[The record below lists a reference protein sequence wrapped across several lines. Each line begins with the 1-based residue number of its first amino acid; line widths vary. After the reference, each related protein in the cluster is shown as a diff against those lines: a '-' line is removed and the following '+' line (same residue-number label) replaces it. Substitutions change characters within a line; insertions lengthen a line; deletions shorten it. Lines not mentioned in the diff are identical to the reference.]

1 MENKNVIIIGAG
13 PAGISTALYTAGGNI
28 DTTVI
33 SLDGGSL
40 WKTKKIENFYGQEK
54 TLSGEELYKRGID
67 GAKNRG
73 VKFVTTEVLSIGY
86 GMNGFFEVITPEK
99 NHKASSV
106 VLATGVQRKKPNIG
120 NIEAFEGK
128 GVSYC
133 AVCDAM
139 FFKNKRVA
147 VLGNAKYALHEA
159 ETLKNV
165 TSSITL
171 LTNGEET
178 DITGM
183 EISDKKINALFGDTV
198 LRGVTYE
205 DGSTA
210 EFDGL
215 FIALGT
221 AGSADLAKK
230 AGILTE
236 NGNIVTDENGATNIP
251 GIYAVGDCT
260 GGILQI
266 SKAVYDGT
274 KAGLSVIKY
283 LKGK

>member
-13 PAGISTALYTAGGNI
+13 PAGISASLYTAGGNI

-33 SLDGGSL
+33 SLSGGAL
-40 WKTKKIENFYGQEK
+40 WKTKKIENFYGQE
-54 TLSGEELYKRGID
+54 TTISGEELYNKGIK
-67 GAKNRG
+67 GAENRG
-73 VKFVTTEVLSIGY
+73 VKFVNAEVLGIGY
-86 GMNGFFEVITPEK
+86 GMDGSFEVITPEK
-99 NHKASSV
+99 TYKASSLI
-106 VLATGVQRKKPNIG
+106 LATGTQRKKPDIE

-147 VLGNAKYALHEA
+147 VLGNSNYALHEA
-159 ETLKNV
+159 NTLMNV
-165 TSSITL
+165 TSSVTL
-171 LTNGEET
+171 LTNGQKTEIKGLE
-178 DITGM
+178 IT
-183 EISDKKINALFGDTV
+183 DKKIKSLYGDTI
-198 LRGVTYE
+198 LRGVTFE

-221 AGSADLAKK
+221 AGSVDLARK

-236 NGNIVTDENGATNIP
+236 NGNITTDENGLTNIP
-251 GIYAVGDCT
+251 GIFAAGDCT
-260 GGILQI
+260 GGLLQI

-274 KAGLSVIKY
+274 KAGLAVIKY
-283 LKGK
+283 LKEK